1 MTSISHISPPCG
13 RKVVAIEF
21 TNRWNHH
28 GGGNWGLGGQFELA
42 EQPGSEREGWQLVPK
57 YYELGWGELQNVTD
71 PADISVG
78 KKWLNGETL
87 CNFNG
92 GKSLLKCFLRVNY
105 LTLCNSGKR
114 REDEGGGRGVGRERE
129 RELVPSLLLGHH
141 QQLTRMH
148 TSSSDWALLLSAWWL
163 VASNGDDVDH
173 LNKRQDFLQNII
185 KVLFVLFA

>member
-78 KKWLNGETL
+78 KKWLNVETL

-105 LTLCNSGKR
+105 LTFCNSGER
-114 REDEGGGRGVGRERE
+114 MRMVAGELAERE
-129 RELVPSLLLGHH
+129 RELVPSLLLGAH

>member
-78 KKWLNGETL
+78 KKWLNVETL

-105 LTLCNSGKR
+105 LTFCNSGER
-114 REDEGGGRGVGRERE
+114 REDEDGGRGVGRERE
-129 RELVPSLLLGHH
+129 RELVPSLLLGDH

>member
-1 MTSISHISPPCG
+1 M
-13 RKVVAIEF
+13 
-21 TNRWNHH
+21 
-28 GGGNWGLGGQFELA
+28 GGQFELA

-78 KKWLNGETL
+78 KKWLNVETL

-105 LTLCNSGKR
+105 LTFCNSGER
-114 REDEGGGRGVGRERE
+114 REDEDGGRGVGRERE
-129 RELVPSLLLGHH
+129 RELVPSLLLGDH

-148 TSSSDWALLLSAWWL
+148 TSSSD
-163 VASNGDDVDH
+163 
-173 LNKRQDFLQNII
+173 
-185 KVLFVLFA
+185 